1 MLARS
6 RCRCTRHSRDAALF
20 DVPPR
25 YALSAGRAAGR
36 DIKSVLDTHL
46 SLRGLSARWMP
57 SNAMNRPVQ
66 ARGAVVIEISAG
78 VSIKRASVSLSPF
91 GAGTGRR
98 QERPSGVADLEAMGA
113 ERLGPAARGDVHAAL
128 AEWVNALTS
137 GTQRILLCAG
147 VIMPLL
153 DLAVRPADVCQESD

>member
-1 MLARS
+1 
-6 RCRCTRHSRDAALF
+6 
-20 DVPPR
+20 
-25 YALSAGRAAGR
+25 
-36 DIKSVLDTHL
+36 
-46 SLRGLSARWMP
+46 
-57 SNAMNRPVQ
+57 
-66 ARGAVVIEISAG
+66 
-78 VSIKRASVSLSPF
+78 
-91 GAGTGRR
+91 
-98 QERPSGVADLEAMGA
+98 MGA